1 MNGSKYTLQSL
12 NRRKGSSIL
21 LCALAFVIAA
31 FTMMSIIIVDACQ
44 IYRARNEN
52 PYTDYYRVVVERR
65 SGGVSSIEN
74 MSFGIMG
81 TAKLVADYFLDID
94 DYTLEVTEVV
104 EAKIDPCAKDWF
116 YRKDQFM
123 LYGISDCMAMH
134 KFAKGEY
141 TLEDGRFLNRD
152 DDLSRRNLCMVS
164 KDVAE
169 LNDIGVGD
177 SIDIKIRDNDYK
189 AFEIVG
195 IYGVSIPLSTVSIG
209 YSYEMPENQIFV
221 PTCIL
226 EDSEYSRC
234 NNFQI
239 KLGNDALAYE
249 VEALINEYKLHGGT
263 AARLIKVSELYEGN
277 NHGIRALERIFT
289 AVQYGG
295 IILAAFLMF
304 LFVYSSVTSRRRE
317 IGVLLAIGKRPY
329 SVVLSLLLE
338 LAVVIFAGTAIA
350 VLVIYLF
357 GRDAA
362 DILIT
367 YAQGNVSVEALAS
380 TTSDT
385 LMLTENESE
394 AMRVLM
400 GDYDIFGNCV
410 IPSAAFLLPVFCI
423 GFVSA
428 AIGVMK
434 LQIIKLLTKQEGQ

>member
-1 MNGSKYTLQSL
+1 MNGSQYALQSL
-12 NRRKGSSIL
+12 LRRKGSSIL

-31 FTMMSIIIVDACQ
+31 FTMMSTLIVDACQ

-65 SGGVSSIEN
+65 SGGVSSIDN

-81 TAKLVADYFLDID
+81 TAQLVTDYFLDIED
-94 DYTLEVTEVV
+94 HTLEVIEVIN
-104 EAKIDPCAKDWF
+104 AKIDPCAKDWF
-116 YRKDQFM
+116 YRRDQFM

-152 DDLSRRNLCMVS
+152 DDLSRRNICMIS

-169 LNDIGVGD
+169 LNDVSVGD

-195 IYGVSIPLSTVSIG
+195 IYGVSIPLSTITIG
-209 YSYEMPENQIFV
+209 FSYEMPENQIFV
-221 PTCIL
+221 PTFAL
-226 EDSEYSRC
+226 EDSKYSSC
-234 NNFQI
+234 YNFQI
-239 KLGNDALAYE
+239 KLRDDALADK
-249 VEALINEYKLHGGT
+249 VEALINEYKLHGGIT
-263 AARLIKVSELYEGN
+263 AQLIKVSELYEGN

-295 IILAAFLMF
+295 IISAAFLMF
-304 LFVYSSVTSRRRE
+304 LFVYSSVSSRRRE

-338 LAVVIFAGTAIA
+338 LAVAIFAGTAIA

-367 YAQGNVSVEALAS
+367 YAQGNTSVEALAS

-385 LMLTENESE
+385 IMLIENESE

-400 GDYDIFGNCV
+400 GDYNILKKCV
-410 IPSAAFLLPVFCI
+410 LPSAAFLLPVFGM
-423 GFVSA
+423 GFISA
-428 AIGVMK
+428 AIGVMRV
-434 LQIIKLLTKQEGQ
+434 QIIKLLTKQEGQ